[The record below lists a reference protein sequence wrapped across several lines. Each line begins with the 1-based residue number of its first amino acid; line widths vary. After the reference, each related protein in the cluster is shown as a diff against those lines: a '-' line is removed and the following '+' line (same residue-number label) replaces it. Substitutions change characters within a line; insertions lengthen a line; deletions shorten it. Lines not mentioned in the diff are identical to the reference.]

1 MPVKASDILADFD
14 KQKPANKTAPE
25 KSNVTANDIL
35 GEFDAVEK
43 KNGGVSTSAQS
54 GLSSAPVSPT
64 QSTLPLQ
71 SGNKLPNDPFDVS
84 KLFTN
89 PTFDQLD
96 PVEKKDYN
104 MQYPAF
110 VSPEVST
117 AAIKGL
123 IEKRKDPAV
132 RFSNAQKLISDDMD
146 ANANL
151 FTNVDQSHQDKF
163 KEQILQGDGADSNI
177 NVGRYFHQRSDELDK
192 QIKDLQGQQYVT
204 PAPDILIPAGLASE
218 PAPNFKELQAQIDQL
233 SAYKKSLFKSTNT
246 LTAYQAVKEIPLPVG
261 GDINSNKD
269 ANRKVGLKMQELS
282 SPIAAE
288 NKRKNIESSVDAK
301 RHPEL
306 VDVENYRLESDGL
319 AARQFALDA
328 DKNLGNITH
337 DEWLAQ
343 SNAIANQSKQLFDLH
358 PEAKKVAIA
367 QAMGQVIQQ
376 NREARDA
383 KIPLLV
389 KPGSV
394 WENVVNYGISESDIQ
409 AAGKQMGLSDA
420 DIKTQINN
428 KDDIPGTSFLANV
441 YNKFVVHSGEDL
453 VAPIASLLTK
463 GRLRTDAEVESQR
476 YAKDQAFQ
484 FNAGQQFNQPGTVID
499 TKKSIKE
506 NGKTV
511 DNPDFLQQVANPNE
525 GHHNWGYGSLN
536 GVGDALGTLGQLWLT
551 TELTGG
557 LGDAAL
563 GSTIGAEVIG
573 VNRTVSALSEVTAFT
588 AKQKALFGNVTGMML
603 TGYNEN
609 KAASKEFIGEKEGSE
624 AAQNLYAITRS
635 METGLLFGMGFAPQ
649 TLIAK
654 AFGRAESQAAAKEF
668 ADLIPN
674 GVEKLSEKSWGDYL
688 KNNLIA
694 RVGIE
699 GLKENTKAATMMAID
714 QAVGIGTQ
722 AMFNPQSVDA
732 KNLGHDLLNTGIH
745 NFLTF
750 APISFFGAAV
760 SALNSPHL
768 SQSRLEQ
775 EAIYRAGLDPV
786 QYKEYVNDQVVSG
799 TIQQGEADKRIQL
812 VNSMSEIQKGIP
824 EDLSRSE
831 KIEFAN
837 NLLYEKKYQKEIEG
851 LKSQPLIARKEA
863 QIKQLQDRQEQIL
876 SNSTG
881 VDVKENGQPV
891 IQSENK
897 KVSPAT
903 TMIENKRLDLANID
917 ERINTLDPA
926 NELYD
931 VRKKALESER
941 SKVSDYYDERIKQ
954 LSNNEILQNETAN
967 NTNTQTKDAQG
978 KTIEN
983 TTALS
988 DSEKAKT
995 ATGIKKGVDDVFKEN
1010 PDLSKIGTKE
1020 EYSEYLDSV
1029 FPESKS
1035 KDIVYHRSKDKF
1047 DEFDFSKV
1055 NKDTGG
1061 GFDFAKTSGATQYG
1075 DNLHS
1080 VLLNIKEFKPSYER
1094 TSKTD
1099 GTLTPTL
1106 HDGDIYSIY
1115 EPDQIH
1121 SLGSKKDLD
1130 LFRKWKEKNSNKELV
1145 VDDVTKKL
1153 LEPHKDML
1161 ILSEM
1166 KTDGEKLKF
1175 IAEQAQNISSTGE
1188 KMKGDAYLSTVEAF
1202 GDKLVTKA
1210 IELFP
1215 EEKLISNK
1223 DISSLKTTQNENVKK
1238 TDNAN
1243 TGATDSNQQKVKNET
1258 GQTGSEVSGQ
1268 QVPIQGQEKVGVPAS
1283 NVPAPDITGRT
1294 PVTLSG
1300 LTEPERLA
1308 QVDRRKKETVNS
1320 AKVKS
1325 SNALLEKVDKYNNL
1339 KSGVLGKFK
1348 PEGLKLLN
1356 EINTGASELGYS
1368 FNSRSGEL
1376 KNENGRKV
1384 STNYSEVGDRAI
1396 DEKGIVIRDR
1406 EQGTQDVFNQLLEA
1420 GTLPNGYRL
1429 DNKRM
1434 SPAELDATVEDII
1447 NGIPSERANRYLDSL
1462 DQSVKTDSY
1471 QVGETGNTT
1480 GVGLN
1485 DLIGAQKEIQTVPLT
1500 EENINKWLDGES
1512 NLTPEQE
1519 QVLTDNFDNLITE
1532 YENERTTKPEIKVP
1546 KPQSTAEAG
1555 ANTTD
1560 QQNTKDTGN
1569 TASPVK
1575 EKPTSTGNAKP
1586 PVDEP
1591 PPNDVSGNEKSGS
1604 NELKDMALNIPND
1617 GQLREYASK
1626 GTIEK
1631 YHKETPENAQ
1641 GVIVQELTPALQHGE
1656 DMIDKAKDVFGEK
1669 EYVDKT
1675 LQFIEASKLPTQ
1687 SKALMY
1693 ISLENDLARQKLL
1706 DPNSLDIQKKQDL
1719 VRSKSQAFLREAS
1732 LAINFGKLRKIGEVG
1747 YDISK
1752 VTDHFFS
1759 AKEKEEKAV
1768 VEKSIEANADT
1779 INKEAEKM
1787 ESARMDIEQK
1797 INEAVESEIAKIH
1810 EKLPT
1815 ERKKKADKAI
1825 EALEGFQKKIR
1836 SRTYDAT
1843 LGIPAA
1849 LVDSGITIIK
1859 RAIKAGVAI
1868 ADAIELGIQHIK
1880 EKYGKEWVKEGDF
1893 RSDMIAG
1900 FRDAGIKK
1908 EASGTPNKVI
1918 KDALI
1923 ESGFGREITV
1933 NTKNGKEKRT
1943 ILDWKKLAGEEGS
1956 IDKMKENVN
1965 NVFEKQGYSKDEIS
1979 EMQKELAEQY
1989 NDLRASVIEHSIN
2002 ELNKRNQ
2009 KTVTADQKS
2018 AARKLSELY
2027 NYGLFEKDPAQ
2038 YDVLLGKA
2046 IGIDRLNP
2054 ERFKQAHE
2062 LGKALEILYSS
2073 KFNGKKLNDLEL
2085 KTAVQQIEEKMR
2097 IILHAEAGQHGSRA
2111 LQIADMVRT
2120 YMDASQRM
2128 ILNSLGQAVQN
2139 PLSGLEQQTISNIDR
2154 LFDNSSTKELGAQRR
2169 KIASAVYKDMVVNNG
2184 VNYGDVNTTF
2194 VSRGGLDHYIGNLSD
2209 SKIVQGVASTL
2220 IGKTTLDAADSY
2232 FKSKLTDQKFT
2243 YNLIKILSEKRL
2255 VDGKMVN
2262 GMSKQDAVN
2271 YVSEK
2276 LTGQSFSDAK
2286 KTAKDIINKVN
2297 AGGKKI
2303 VGDSDVAVDRLANDI
2318 VKAALVNGSV
2328 ITSDQVSASYNAAY
2342 KSAGRSLG
2350 HVANNPLSEMVQ
2362 GLSGKIEKKIND
2374 AIKEKQYKK
2383 AAFLT
2388 YQSIFF
2394 RNILNPFVGGGT
2406 NWVVLKLE
2414 KNGLGLAS
2422 GLYNGGKEKLDL
2434 TSETGVKKAE
2444 KALFEAA
2451 RDRDAVM
2458 RGAIG
2463 GTAALISSLLW
2474 YNNVEEFRK
2483 WRNKNKWASKYT
2495 DNVTPEEVLATVSAR
2510 NKEMGYYIG
2519 TLINKNDAYDKSAKA
2534 IRGLDNFSKGKT
2546 DKGWGQ
2552 VGEAVGGNFGVPLP
2566 WRLVRDGQ
2574 NIVLGA
2580 QGKEPYKVSSNPSE
2594 GFWEGWLKAGMVD
2607 YIKNN
2612 PANK

>member
-54 GLSSAPVSPT
+54 GLSSAPASPI

-104 MQYPAF
+104 MQYPAL

-132 RFSNAQKLISDDMD
+132 RFSNAQKLISDDME
-146 ANANL
+146 ANAHL
-151 FTNVDQSHQDKF
+151 FTNVDASHQDEF
-163 KEQILQGDGADSNI
+163 KRQILQGDGADSNI
-177 NVGRYFHQRSDELDK
+177 SVGRYFHQRSDELDK
-192 QIKDLQGQQYVT
+192 QIKDLQDQQYVT
-204 PAPDILIPAGLASE
+204 PAPEALIPAGLQSE
-218 PAPNFKELQAQIDQL
+218 PAPNFKELQSQIDQL
-233 SAYKKSLFKSTNT
+233 SAYKKALFKSTNT
-246 LTAYQAVKEIPLPVG
+246 LTAYQAAKEIPLPVG

-463 GRLRTDAEVESQR
+463 GRLRTDAEVESQK

-499 TKKSIKE
+499 TKKNIKE

-573 VNRTVSALSEVTAFT
+573 VNRTASALSEVTAFT

-609 KAASKEFIGEKEGSE
+609 KAAAKEFIGDKQGGE

-688 KNNLIA
+688 KNNLITRA
-694 RVGIE
+694 GIE

-786 QYKEYVNDQVVSG
+786 QYKEYVNDQVASG
-799 TIQQGEADKRIQL
+799 TVQQGEADKRIQL

-863 QIKQLQDRQEQIL
+863 QIKQLQDRQQQIL

-881 VDVKENGQPV
+881 VDIKENGQPV

-926 NELYD
+926 HELYD

-954 LSNNEILQNETAN
+954 LSNNEILQDETAN
-967 NTNTQTKDAQG
+967 NPNTQTKDTQG

-983 TTALS
+983 TAAIS
-988 DSEKAKT
+988 DSEKAK
-995 ATGIKKGVDDVFKEN
+995 AAEN
-1010 PDLSKIGTKE
+1010 
-1020 EYSEYLDSV
+1020 
-1029 FPESKS
+1029 
-1035 KDIVYHRSKDKF
+1035 
-1047 DEFDFSKV
+1047 
-1055 NKDTGG
+1055 
-1061 GFDFAKTSGATQYG
+1061 
-1075 DNLHS
+1075 
-1080 VLLNIKEFKPSYER
+1080 
-1094 TSKTD
+1094 
-1099 GTLTPTL
+1099 
-1106 HDGDIYSIY
+1106 
-1115 EPDQIH
+1115 
-1121 SLGSKKDLD
+1121 
-1130 LFRKWKEKNSNKELV
+1130 LV
-1145 VDDVTKKL
+1145 VDEQTKAL

-1175 IAEQAQNISSTGE
+1175 IAEQAQNISPAGE
-1188 KMKGDAYLSTVEAF
+1188 KIKGDSYLSTVDAF

-1223 DISSLKTTQNENVKK
+1223 DISSSKTTQNENVKK

-1243 TGATDSNQQKVKNET
+1243 TGATDSNQQKIKNET
-1258 GQTGSEVSGQ
+1258 GQTGSEVPGQ
-1268 QVPIQGQEKVGVPAS
+1268 QVPIQGQEKVGTAAS
-1283 NVPAPDITGRT
+1283 NVSAPDIQGRT

-1325 SNALLEKVDKYNNL
+1325 SNTLLEKVDKYNSL

-1368 FNSRSGEL
+1368 LNSRSGEL

-1447 NGIPSERANRYLDSL
+1447 NGIPSERANRYLDRL

-1471 QVGETGNTT
+1471 EVGETGNTA

-1485 DLIGAQKEIQTVPLT
+1485 DLIGAVKDVQTVPLT
-1500 EENINKWLDGES
+1500 EDLITKWLDGES
-1512 NLTPEQE
+1512 SLTPEQE
-1519 QVLTDNFDNLITE
+1519 QLLTDNFDNLITE
-1532 YENERTTKPEIKVP
+1532 YENERTTEPEIKVP
-1546 KPQSTAEAG
+1546 KPQPTAETG

-1569 TASPVK
+1569 ATSPVK
-1575 EKPTSTGNAKP
+1575 ETPASTVNAKP

-1591 PPNDVSGNEKSGS
+1591 PPNPADAESMSDGTILSFKGLQEVATEHGLDDITSRERVADIEEMAKAKDRIENWVEKGVYNKNVEALVQKGLRKEVLDTVTDQLILQQHIHNVRTRTNEIGEQFGVTSTEYNEALLELKRVVNAGEATRSAAGAQLRVSGNTASLTRYDVPDMMIAKQESLGVDILTDKQKEEIGAFSKNISKEQKKHGA
-1604 NELKDMALNIPND
+1604 NVKELKEANAKLQAEVALK
-1617 GQLREYASK
+1617 GESGRKSSK
-1626 GTIEK
+1626 SK
-1631 YHKETPENAQ
+1631 S
-1641 GVIVQELTPALQHGE
+1641 
-1656 DMIDKAKDVFGEK
+1656 DKPKTRD
-1669 EYVDKT
+1669 EYVAERKS
-1675 LQFIEASKLPTQ
+1675 LYEEL
-1687 SKALMY
+1687 KA
-1693 ISLENDLARQKLL
+1693 
-1706 DPNSLDIQKKQDL
+1706 
-1719 VRSKSQAFLREAS
+1719 
-1732 LAINFGKLRKIGEVG
+1732 
-1747 YDISK
+1747 
-1752 VTDHFFS
+1752 
-1759 AKEKEEKAV
+1759 AKEKAEKKLSDKGIQQMGIGFTITPEMAKIVGKIVRSHVDEIGSNLKEVTLRTFNEVKDLLPGITQKDIHDVIAGNYNGEGKTKSQLQQDLKDVQTEAKLINRLNDLKNGVEPTSEKGKIVRNQKIKELYDQIKSLEKEKRDAAKLPKEEIPTEVKMLESIIKRNEKRAAQIQSDIDNGNFNP
-1768 VEKSIEANADT
+1768 EPKSIFMEDREMRKNFPDLYKKTADSYT
-1779 INKEAEKM
+1779 TVQNLK
-1787 ESARMDIEQK
+1787 
-1797 INEAVESEIAKIH
+1797 H
-1810 EKLPT
+1810 EFDTELLKD
-1815 ERKKKADKAI
+1815 ERKKRGFGKKYFYDPIKDVLGTLKALRAGIDFSSIGIQSVVPLLSHPYDNRQALANSFVDLVSTKAFERRLSQYHNSSYWDLIKRSGLDVTDPKSLAEKNKEETFNRNLFDKLKIKINGKVVSLNFTAPFERQFTSLGNNI
-1825 EALEGFQKKIR
+1825 RIGTFLRLAEKLERDSKTFETHPKEFTDLAKVLNTQTGRGTLPDFINRSSETVNAGIWSPKLMASRLNLLGLGDIGNPLFAARKGFYAGLTPRMRKR
-1836 SRTYDAT
+1836 
-1843 LGIPAA
+1843 A
-1849 LVDSGITIIK
+1849 LVDMAKFAGAVLSIYAAASFAFGAEADLDPESVTFGDIK
-1859 RAIKAGVAI
+1859 DPDGTKSYNLFGGFSQYVKLAAIVGLGERHMGNKKEDVTDAKGKSRADLILKFLRGKTTPLAGVAI
-1868 ADAIELGIQHIK
+1868 DI
-1880 EKYGKEWVKEGDF
+1880 
-1893 RSDMIAG
+1893 
-1900 FRDAGIKK
+1900 
-1908 EASGTPNKVI
+1908 
-1918 KDALI
+1918 
-1923 ESGFGREITV
+1923 
-1933 NTKNGKEKRT
+1933 
-1943 ILDWKKLAGEEGS
+1943 
-1956 IDKMKENVN
+1956 
-1965 NVFEKQGYSKDEIS
+1965 
-1979 EMQKELAEQY
+1979 
-1989 NDLRASVIEHSIN
+1989 
-2002 ELNKRNQ
+2002 
-2009 KTVTADQKS
+2009 ADQKDFLG
-2018 AARKLSELY
+2018 RPIDTKKELLSLVTPLSFNGFLDEMERD
-2027 NYGLFEKDPAQ
+2027 GSIS
-2038 YDVLLGKA
+2038 A
-2046 IGIDRLNP
+2046 IGNTL
-2054 ERFKQAHE
+2054 
-2062 LGKALEILYSS
+2062 
-2073 KFNGKKLNDLEL
+2073 
-2085 KTAVQQIEEKMR
+2085 
-2097 IILHAEAGQHGSRA
+2097 
-2111 LQIADMVRT
+2111 
-2120 YMDASQRM
+2120 
-2128 ILNSLGQAVQN
+2128 
-2139 PLSGLEQQTISNIDR
+2139 ISV
-2154 LFDNSSTKELGAQRR
+2154 T
-2169 KIASAVYKDMVVNNG
+2169 G
-2184 VNYGDVNTTF
+2184 VNVKD
-2194 VSRGGLDHYIGNLSD
+2194 SRDYSH
-2209 SKIVQGVASTL
+2209 
-2220 IGKTTLDAADSY
+2220 
-2232 FKSKLTDQKFT
+2232 
-2243 YNLIKILSEKRL
+2243 
-2255 VDGKMVN
+2255 
-2262 GMSKQDAVN
+2262 
-2271 YVSEK
+2271 
-2276 LTGQSFSDAK
+2276 K
-2286 KTAKDIINKVN
+2286 K
-2297 AGGKKI
+2297 
-2303 VGDSDVAVDRLANDI
+2303 
-2318 VKAALVNGSV
+2318 
-2328 ITSDQVSASYNAAY
+2328 
-2342 KSAGRSLG
+2342 
-2350 HVANNPLSEMVQ
+2350 
-2362 GLSGKIEKKIND
+2362 
-2374 AIKEKQYKK
+2374 
-2383 AAFLT
+2383 
-2388 YQSIFF
+2388 
-2394 RNILNPFVGGGT
+2394 
-2406 NWVVLKLE
+2406 
-2414 KNGLGLAS
+2414 
-2422 GLYNGGKEKLDL
+2422 
-2434 TSETGVKKAE
+2434 
-2444 KALFEAA
+2444 
-2451 RDRDAVM
+2451 
-2458 RGAIG
+2458 
-2463 GTAALISSLLW
+2463 
-2474 YNNVEEFRK
+2474 
-2483 WRNKNKWASKYT
+2483 
-2495 DNVTPEEVLATVSAR
+2495 
-2510 NKEMGYYIG
+2510 
-2519 TLINKNDAYDKSAKA
+2519 
-2534 IRGLDNFSKGKT
+2534 
-2546 DKGWGQ
+2546 
-2552 VGEAVGGNFGVPLP
+2552 
-2566 WRLVRDGQ
+2566 
-2574 NIVLGA
+2574 
-2580 QGKEPYKVSSNPSE
+2580 
-2594 GFWEGWLKAGMVD
+2594 
-2607 YIKNN
+2607 
-2612 PANK
+2612 

>member
-14 KQKPANKTAPE
+14 KQKPANKTVPE

-35 GEFDAVEK
+35 GEFDAIEK
-43 KNGGVSTSAQS
+43 KNGGVNTSVQS
-54 GLSSAPVSPT
+54 NLSSAPVSPI
-64 QSTLPLQ
+64 QSTLPLA
-71 SGNKLPNDPFDVS
+71 GNVKLPNDPFDTS
-84 KLFTN
+84 TLFTN
-89 PTFDQLD
+89 PTIANLD
-96 PVEKKDYN
+96 PVERKKLN
-104 MQYPAF
+104 AQLPGLT
-110 VSPEVST
+110 SPEKTTEV
-117 AAIKGL
+117 IKSL
-123 IEKRKDPAV
+123 IDQRKNPGV
-132 RFSNAQKLISDDMD
+132 RITNAQEFISDD
-146 ANANL
+146 L
-151 FTNVDQSHQDKF
+151 DQNSDLYKGVPNPDVYKQQVLNG
-163 KEQILQGDGADSNI
+163 EAGSNI
-177 NVGRYFHQRSDELDK
+177 NVARYFHQRNDQIDK
-192 QIKDLQGQQYVT
+192 QINDLKNQQTVDAGTMQVT
-204 PAPDILIPAGLASE
+204 
-218 PAPNFKELQAQIDQL
+218 APNYDELQAQINNLSNYKGQL
-233 SAYKKSLFKSTNT
+233 ARSTNA
-246 LTAYQAVKEIPLPVG
+246 LQGYQAAKQVAPPADKSITAQ
-261 GDINSNKD
+261 KD
-269 ANRKVGLKMQELS
+269 YNRKIGLSIQDVNA
-282 SPIAAE
+282 PIASE
-288 NKRKNIESSVDAK
+288 LKRKNIESSIDAT
-301 RHPEL
+301 RHPEI
-306 VDVENYRLESDGL
+306 VDMENYRLESDGL
-319 AARQFALDA
+319 SARQFAVSA
-328 DKNLGNITH
+328 DYNLGKISHADYIAQMNEIT
-337 DEWLAQ
+337 
-343 SNAIANQSKQLFDLH
+343 NQTNQLFDLH
-358 PEAKKVAIA
+358 PQAKKVMQA
-367 QAMGQVIQQ
+367 QALGQVIQQ

-383 KIPLLV
+383 KIPILV

-441 YNKFVVHSGEDL
+441 YNKFIVHSSEDL
-453 VAPIASLLTK
+453 LSPLASLVQH
-463 GRLRTDAEVESQR
+463 GRLRTDAEVEAER
-476 YAKDQAFQ
+476 HRTDQQYQ
-484 FNAGQQFNQPGTVID
+484 FNASQQFNQPGTVID
-499 TKKSIKE
+499 TNKTIKE

-511 DNPDFLQQVANPNE
+511 DNPNFLQQIVNPNE
-525 GHHNWGYGSLN
+525 GNHNWGYGTLN
-536 GVGDALGTLGQLWLT
+536 GFGDALGTLGQLWLT
-551 TELTGG
+551 TELTGS

-573 VNRTVSALSEVTAFT
+573 ANRTASALTEATAFT

-609 KAASKEFIGEKEGSE
+609 KAAAKEFIGEKEGGE
-624 AAQNLYAITRS
+624 NAQNLYAITRS
-635 METGLLFGMGFAPQ
+635 METGLLFGMGFSPQ

-654 AFGRAESQAAAKEF
+654 AVGRAEKQAAAKEF

-674 GVEKLSEKSWGDYL
+674 GVENLSEKSWSDYL

-699 GLKENTKAATMMAID
+699 GLQENTKAATMMAID

-722 AMFNPQSVDA
+722 AMFNPQSVDS
-732 KNLGHDLLNTGIH
+732 KNLGHDLLSAGIH

-750 APISFFGAAV
+750 APISFFGAGV
-760 SALNSPHL
+760 SAIKNTHL

-775 EAIYRAGLDPV
+775 ESIYRAGLDPV
-786 QYKEYVNDQVVSG
+786 QYKDYVDQQVASG
-799 TIQQGEADKRIQL
+799 TVQQGEANQRIQL
-812 VNSMSEIQKGIP
+812 VNTMSEIQKGVP

-837 NLLYEKKYQKEIEG
+837 NVLYEKKYLAEIN
-851 LKSQPLIARKEA
+851 LLSSKPLIDRKEA
-863 QIKQLQDRQEQIL
+863 QIKALQARQEEIL
-876 SNSTG
+876 KNSTG
-881 VDVKENGQPV
+881 AERDANGNL
-891 IQSENK
+891 I
-897 KVSPAT
+897 
-903 TMIENKRLDLANID
+903 
-917 ERINTLDPA
+917 
-926 NELYD
+926 
-931 VRKKALESER
+931 
-941 SKVSDYYDERIKQ
+941 IK
-954 LSNNEILQNETAN
+954 SNEIIQNETAN
-967 NTNTQTKDAQG
+967 NTDTQTKDSQG
-978 KTIEN
+978 KTTEN
-983 TTALS
+983 TAAIS
-988 DSEKAKT
+988 NSEKAK
-995 ATGIKKGVDDVFKEN
+995 AAEN
-1010 PDLSKIGTKE
+1010 I
-1020 EYSEYLDSV
+1020 
-1029 FPESKS
+1029 
-1035 KDIVYHRSKDKF
+1035 
-1047 DEFDFSKV
+1047 
-1055 NKDTGG
+1055 
-1061 GFDFAKTSGATQYG
+1061 
-1075 DNLHS
+1075 
-1080 VLLNIKEFKPSYER
+1080 
-1094 TSKTD
+1094 
-1099 GTLTPTL
+1099 
-1106 HDGDIYSIY
+1106 
-1115 EPDQIH
+1115 
-1121 SLGSKKDLD
+1121 
-1130 LFRKWKEKNSNKELV
+1130 V
-1145 VDDVTKKL
+1145 VDEQTKAL
-1153 LEPHKDML
+1153 LEPHKDMA
-1161 ILSEM
+1161 ILSDM
-1166 KTDGEKLKF
+1166 KTDAERLKF
-1175 IAEQAQNISSTGE
+1175 IAEQAQNISPTGE
-1188 KMKGDAYLSTVEAF
+1188 KMQGDAYLSTVDAF

-1215 EEKLISNK
+1215 EEKLTASFDFNNLNKETGTKISPVLDRINNADYINEKELNSAADELYNLLDKSEKSSLTDEQKSSTANLIEPLIQKIEGYEFRTKTEISTVTEKVPVQVASEVKKRTQATNPALEQLNGSAATITKPDGSKSTGQLRLNDGNYELVNDVGEKISSFGEKAINDRDITLPPIEEMANPVELDDNGNVKSITLKTRDGNLLTVNNPEKALDLAIQLSANVIDVPMQTFDTVYKEIQREIQKEVPVK
-1223 DISSLKTTQNENVKK
+1223 DISSSKNTQNENVQKI
-1238 TDNAN
+1238 TD
-1243 TGATDSNQQKVKNET
+1243 ATTDTQGSSQQKVKNET
-1258 GQTGSEVSGQ
+1258 GQTGNEVPGQ
-1268 QVPIQGQEKVGVPAS
+1268 QVSVPGKEKVGTA
-1283 NVPAPDITGRT
+1283 T
-1294 PVTLSG
+1294 
-1300 LTEPERLA
+1300 TE
-1308 QVDRRKKETVNS
+1308 
-1320 AKVKS
+1320 
-1325 SNALLEKVDKYNNL
+1325 
-1339 KSGVLGKFK
+1339 
-1348 PEGLKLLN
+1348 
-1356 EINTGASELGYS
+1356 TGA
-1368 FNSRSGEL
+1368 
-1376 KNENGRKV
+1376 
-1384 STNYSEVGDRAI
+1384 
-1396 DEKGIVIRDR
+1396 
-1406 EQGTQDVFNQLLEA
+1406 
-1420 GTLPNGYRL
+1420 
-1429 DNKRM
+1429 
-1434 SPAELDATVEDII
+1434 
-1447 NGIPSERANRYLDSL
+1447 
-1462 DQSVKTDSY
+1462 
-1471 QVGETGNTT
+1471 
-1480 GVGLN
+1480 
-1485 DLIGAQKEIQTVPLT
+1485 
-1500 EENINKWLDGES
+1500 NIK
-1512 NLTPEQE
+1512 
-1519 QVLTDNFDNLITE
+1519 
-1532 YENERTTKPEIKVP
+1532 
-1546 KPQSTAEAG
+1546 
-1555 ANTTD
+1555 D
-1560 QQNTKDTGN
+1560 QQNTGNTGN
-1569 TASPVK
+1569 SIKETTA
-1575 EKPTSTGNAKP
+1575 STGNAKP
-1586 PVDEP
+1586 SVDESP
-1591 PPNDVSGNEKSGS
+1591 SDVNA
-1604 NELKDMALNIPND
+1604 LKEMASNIPND

-1641 GVIVQELTPALQHGE
+1641 GIIVQELTPALQHGE
-1656 DMIDKAKDVFGEK
+1656 DVIDRAKGIFGEK

-1675 LQFIEASKLPTQ
+1675 LQFIEESKLPTQ
-1687 SKALMY
+1687 NKALMY

-1706 DPNSLDIQKKQDL
+1706 NPDSLDIQKRQDL

-1759 AKEKEEKAV
+1759 SKEKEEKAI

-1779 INKEAEKM
+1779 INKEAEKI
-1787 ESARMDIEQK
+1787 ESAHIDIEQK

-1868 ADAIELGIQHIK
+1868 ADAIDLGIQHIK
-1880 EKYGKEWVKEGDF
+1880 EKYGKEWMKEGDF

-1965 NVFEKQGYSKDEIS
+1965 NVFEKRGYSKDEIF
-1979 EMQKELAEQY
+1979 EMQKDLTEQY

-2009 KTVTADQKS
+2009 KLVTADQKS

-2111 LQIADMVRT
+2111 LQIADIVRT

-2154 LFDNSSTKELGAQRR
+2154 LLDNSSTKELGAQRR

-2243 YNLIKILSEKRL
+2243 YNLIKVLTKNRL
-2255 VDGKMVN
+2255 VDGKLVN

-2276 LTGQSFSDAK
+2276 LTGQSFDAAK
-2286 KTAKDIINKVN
+2286 KTAKEIIDKVN
-2297 AGGKKI
+2297 SGNNKI
-2303 VGDSDVAVDRLANDI
+2303 VGDSNAAVDRLANDI

-2422 GLYNGGKEKLDL
+2422 GLYNGGREKLDL
-2434 TSETGVKKAE
+2434 TSDTGIKKAE

-2451 RDRDAVM
+2451 RDRDAFA
-2458 RGAIG
+2458 RGIIG
-2463 GTAALISSLLW
+2463 GAAALISSLLW
-2474 YNNVEEFRK
+2474 YNNVDEFRK
-2483 WRNKNKWASKYT
+2483 WRNNNKWASKYT
-2495 DNVTPEEVLATVSAR
+2495 DNVTPEEVLAVIAAR

-2534 IRGLDNFSKGKT
+2534 IKGVDNLSKGKT
-2546 DKGWGQ
+2546 DKAWGQ
-2552 VGEAVGGNFGVPLP
+2552 LGEAVGGNFGLPLP

-2580 QGKEPYKVSSNPSE
+2580 KGKEPYKVSSKPSE

-2612 PANK
+2612 PAIK